1 MKVHELVTQI
11 YTEVI
16 GNNAIAKIALAVAD
30 AECKHLFPDAADT
43 ELTDEECAEFRTKIR
58 EDALSFKQQLD
69 AKYDQNKNTT
79 GSIREQD
86 EEDRDW
92 SGSV

>member
-43 ELTDEECAEFRTKIR
+43 ELTDEE
-58 EDALSFKQQLD
+58 
-69 AKYDQNKNTT
+69 
-79 GSIREQD
+79 
-86 EEDRDW
+86 
-92 SGSV
+92 